1 MERARFDWLAELGG
15 AAAPG
20 LAGGYAAFKAAP
32 SLALPG
38 AEAMAVAGLAFFGL
52 GILAMRVVPPTRP
65 SYPLP
70 DFALQPLDRDVLLLD
85 EVAEEPLLLD
95 QIYQDEP
102 LLLDTLFEDEALLL
116 QDALAAPAE
125 DSRVVQLFAGPPPPT
140 AGELKDR
147 IDRHLAAAP
156 RAAMLTP
163 PQPDASAALFAALD
177 ELKRSLR

>member
-15 AAAPG
+15 AAALG

-38 AEAMAVAGLAFFGL
+38 VEAMTVAGLACFGL
-52 GILAMRVVPPTRP
+52 GILATRAVPPTRP
-65 SYPLP
+65 C
-70 DFALQPLDRDVLLLD
+70 FALPEFVLEPVPDILLLD

-95 QIYQDEP
+95 QPYREEP
-102 LLLDTLFEDEALLL
+102 LLLDTLFEEEALLL

-125 DSRVVQLFAGPPPPT
+125 DSRVIRLFAGAPPPT

-156 RAAMLTP
+156 RAAMPTP